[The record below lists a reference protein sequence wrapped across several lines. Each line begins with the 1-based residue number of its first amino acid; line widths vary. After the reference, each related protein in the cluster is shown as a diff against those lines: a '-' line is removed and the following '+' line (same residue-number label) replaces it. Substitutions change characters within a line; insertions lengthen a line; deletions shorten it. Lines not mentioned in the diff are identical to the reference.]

1 MDNYKNDGRR
11 IAELVTVIIFS
22 LDEIFMII
30 RTVIYEWGYLSSLI
44 LLASLLG
51 IVGVYL
57 FKYRTLHHRAVIYSS
72 IMSMSMFVHVIQM
85 DSFMPIIIPTAT
97 FIIVL
102 AVLGEI
108 LALLPALFGFMLTIF
123 YHGIVVSTF
132 GIHQISDLYTY
143 IVPIGNILFCFYLA
157 YIWIKY
163 RNQNEENI
171 KNVISRYQKAER
183 TKDDFLANISHE
195 IRTPIN
201 TIAGMSEILANEDLR
216 DDVRE
221 KVQDLQGASRN
232 LVTLVSDM
240 LDFAEIQS
248 GKLELSESSYSLTS
262 TINDIVNIINNQKK
276 NKDIEFILDINTDIP
291 ALLVGDE
298 QKLKRA
304 MLNILSNAVK
314 FTEVGCVV
322 LEISCRRES
331 YGINLC
337 ITVRDTGIGIDSSQL
352 HNVFNSFSMV
362 DTKRN
367 RQEGGVGL
375 GLAIAQAIIE
385 KMGGFISVRSRK
397 GEGSEF
403 QIIVPQKVEQYE
415 PMIVL
420 ENPLRFNVLVYI
432 DMNQFFIP
440 AVKSEYGNNIRN
452 ITENLGIV
460 VHVCRNL
467 NELKRRIERNYITHI
482 FITLYEYTMDESY
495 FNGLA
500 KQTGVVIILEE
511 TEAYRIHSDD
521 IIRLYKPFYAL
532 PVSIILKGGKRYNN
546 LNREDMNRN
555 MFIAPDAKILI
566 VDDNAINLRV
576 ESCLMKN
583 YRFTIDTAL
592 SGMEALE
599 KLESKDYDMVF
610 MDHMMP
616 EMDGVDTLHR
626 IRDKAGIY
634 YANIPV
640 IALTANAV
648 AGAKEMLIA
657 EGFQD
662 FLSKPVE
669 IASMHR
675 ILDKY
680 LPDAKKIYDFEDDA
694 TDVQSG
700 EAVHNDH
707 EHEIVY
713 EQPQNPQASVNE
725 PGAETAQ
732 EDTAADINEKQGT
745 LYCGSLEDFEDILK
759 IHYEDYEEN
768 SQKIQA
774 FYDSKDWKNY
784 VILVHGL
791 KSSMKSVG
799 IMKLSDMC
807 LELELAGKEN
817 RIDYILKNHNVM
829 MAEYAR
835 IHDVIGNRLGIGQK
849 VNVDLTN
856 IKNLDEDSVAGLLNQ
871 FENAVY
877 SFDEEQMLSILNEL
891 MDYKY
896 HETVLAQKLSP
907 LVKKVNNCD
916 YMSAYDNLIK
926 IFDKT
931 QKKGV

>member
-22 LDEIFMII
+22 LDEIFMIM

-97 FIIVL
+97 FIIIL

-132 GIHQISDLYTY
+132 GIHQIRDLYTY
-143 IVPIGNILFCFYLA
+143 MVPIGNILFCFYLA

-201 TIAGMSEILANEDLR
+201 TIAGMSEILANEDLK

-248 GKLELSESSYSLTS
+248 GKLELTESSYNLTS

-276 NKDIEFILDINTDIP
+276 NKEIEFILDIDTDIP

-331 YGINLC
+331 YGVNLC

-385 KMGGFISVRSRK
+385 KMGGFISVRSKK

-432 DMNQFFIP
+432 DMNQFFISS
-440 AVKSEYGNNIRN
+440 VKSEYGNNIRN

-511 TEAYRIHSDD
+511 TEDYRVHSDD

-546 LNREDMNRN
+546 LSRENMNRN

-566 VDDNAINLRV
+566 VDDNTINLRV
-576 ESCLMKN
+576 ESSLMKN

-675 ILDKY
+675 ILEKY

-700 EAVHNDH
+700 ETVYNNH
-707 EHEIVY
+707 ERDTIY
-713 EQPQNPQASVNE
+713 EQLHNPQASVKE
-725 PGAETAQ
+725 PGAETAR
-732 EDTAADINEKQGT
+732 EDTAADIDEKQGA

-768 SQKIQA
+768 SRKIQA

-807 LELELAGKEN
+807 LGLELAGKEN
-817 RIDYILKNHNVM
+817 RIDYILKNHDAM
-829 MAEYAR
+829 MAEYGR
-835 IHDVIGNRLGIGQK
+835 IHDVIGNRLGITQK
-849 VNVDLTN
+849 INADLTN
-856 IKNLDEDSVAGLLNQ
+856 IKNLDDDSMAGLLNR

-896 HETVLAQKLSP
+896 HETVLAPKLSP

-931 QKKGV
+931 QKEGV

>member
-22 LDEIFMII
+22 LDEIFMIM

-97 FIIVL
+97 FIIIL

-143 IVPIGNILFCFYLA
+143 MVPIGNILFCFYLA

-201 TIAGMSEILANEDLR
+201 TIAGMSEILANEDLK

-248 GKLELSESSYSLTS
+248 GKLELTESSYNLTS

-276 NKDIEFILDINTDIP
+276 SKEIEFILDIDTDIP

-322 LEISCRRES
+322 LEISCRRER
-331 YGINLC
+331 YGVNLC

-385 KMGGFISVRSRK
+385 KMGGFISVRSKK

-432 DMNQFFIP
+432 DMNQFFIS

-511 TEAYRIHSDD
+511 TEDYRVHSDD

-546 LNREDMNRN
+546 LSRENMNRN

-566 VDDNAINLRV
+566 VDDNTINLRV
-576 ESCLMKN
+576 ESSLMKN

-675 ILDKY
+675 ILEKY

-700 EAVHNDH
+700 ETVYNDH
-707 EHEIVY
+707 ETIY
-713 EQPQNPQASVNE
+713 EQLHNPQASVKE
-725 PGAETAQ
+725 PGAETAR
-732 EDTAADINEKQGT
+732 EDTAADIDEKQGA

-807 LELELAGKEN
+807 LGLELAGKEN
-817 RIDYILKNHNVM
+817 RIDYILKNHDAM
-829 MAEYAR
+829 MAEYGR
-835 IHDVIGNRLGIGQK
+835 IHDVIGNRLGIRQK
-849 VNVDLTN
+849 INADLTN
-856 IKNLDEDSVAGLLNQ
+856 IKNLDDDSMACLLNR

-896 HETVLAQKLSP
+896 HETVLAPKLSP

-931 QKKGV
+931 QKEGV

>member
-22 LDEIFMII
+22 LDEIFMMM

-57 FKYRTLHHRAVIYSS
+57 SKYRTLHHRAVIYSS

-97 FIIVL
+97 FIVVL

-248 GKLELSESSYSLTS
+248 GKLELSESSYNLTS

-420 ENPLRFNVLVYI
+420 ENPQRFNVLVYI
-432 DMNQFFIP
+432 DMNQFSIA
-440 AVKSEYGNNIRN
+440 AVKNEYGNNIRN
-452 ITENLGIV
+452 ITENLDIV

-495 FNGLA
+495 FNELA
-500 KQTGVVIILEE
+500 KHTGVVIILEE
-511 TEAYRIHSDD
+511 TEEYRVHSDD

-546 LNREDMNRN
+546 LNREAMNKN

-566 VDDNAINLRV
+566 VDDNVINLRV

-583 YRFTIDTAL
+583 YKFTIDTAL

-675 ILDKY
+675 ILEKY

-694 TDVQSG
+694 IDVQSG

-807 LELELAGKEN
+807 LELEIAGKEN
-817 RIDYILKNHNVM
+817 RIDYILKNHDIM

-835 IHDVIGNRLGIGQK
+835 IHDVIGNRLGIRQK
-849 VNVDLTN
+849 VNVDLIN
-856 IKNLDEDSVAGLLNQ
+856 IKNLDEDSIAGLLNQ

-896 HETVLAQKLSP
+896 QETVLAQKLYP

-926 IFDKT
+926 IFDKA

>member
-57 FKYRTLHHRAVIYSS
+57 SKYRTLHHRAVIYSS

-240 LDFAEIQS
+240 LDFAEIQF

-432 DMNQFFIP
+432 DMNQFSIA
-440 AVKSEYGNNIRN
+440 AVKNEYGNNISN

-511 TEAYRIHSDD
+511 TEAYRVHSDD

-546 LNREDMNRN
+546 LNREAMNKN

-583 YRFTIDTAL
+583 YKFTIDTAL

-675 ILDKY
+675 ILEKY

-732 EDTAADINEKQGT
+732 EDTTADINEKQGT

-799 IMKLSDMC
+799 IIKLSDMC
-807 LELELAGKEN
+807 LELEIAGKEN
-817 RIDYILKNHNVM
+817 RIDYILKNHDVM

-835 IHDVIGNRLGIGQK
+835 IHDVIGNRLGIRQK

-856 IKNLDEDSVAGLLNQ
+856 VKNLDEDSIAGLLNQ

-891 MDYKY
+891 MDCKY
-896 HETVLAQKLSP
+896 HETVLAPKLYP

>member
-22 LDEIFMII
+22 LDEIFMIM

-97 FIIVL
+97 FIIIL

-143 IVPIGNILFCFYLA
+143 MVPIGNILFCFYLA

-201 TIAGMSEILANEDLR
+201 TIAGMSEILANEDLK

-248 GKLELSESSYSLTS
+248 GKLELTESSYNLTS

-276 NKDIEFILDINTDIP
+276 SKEIEFILDIDTDIP

-322 LEISCRRES
+322 LEISCRRER
-331 YGINLC
+331 YGVNLC

-385 KMGGFISVRSRK
+385 KMGGFISVRSKK

-432 DMNQFFIP
+432 DMNQFFIS

-511 TEAYRIHSDD
+511 TEDYRVHSDD

-546 LNREDMNRN
+546 LSRENMNRN

-566 VDDNAINLRV
+566 VDDNTINLRV
-576 ESCLMKN
+576 ESSLMKN

-675 ILDKY
+675 ILEKY

-700 EAVHNDH
+700 ETVYNNH
-707 EHEIVY
+707 ERDTIY
-713 EQPQNPQASVNE
+713 EQLHNPQAYVKE
-725 PGAETAQ
+725 PGAETAR
-732 EDTAADINEKQGT
+732 EDTAADIDEKQGA

-768 SQKIQA
+768 SRKIQA

-807 LELELAGKEN
+807 LGLELAGKEN
-817 RIDYILKNHNVM
+817 RIDYILKNHDAM
-829 MAEYAR
+829 MAEYGR
-835 IHDVIGNRLGIGQK
+835 IHDVIGNRLGITQK
-849 VNVDLTN
+849 INADLTN
-856 IKNLDEDSVAGLLNQ
+856 IKNLDEDSLAGLLNR

-896 HETVLAQKLSP
+896 HETVLAPKLSP

-931 QKKGV
+931 QKEGV

>member
-11 IAELVTVIIFS
+11 IAELVTVTIFS
-22 LDEIFMII
+22 LDEIFMIM
-30 RTVIYEWGYLSSLI
+30 RTVIYEWGYLSSLV

-97 FIIVL
+97 FIIIL

-132 GIHQISDLYTY
+132 GIYQISDLYTY
-143 IVPIGNILFCFYLA
+143 MVPIGNILFCFYLA

-201 TIAGMSEILANEDLR
+201 TIAGMSEILANEDLK

-248 GKLELSESSYSLTS
+248 GKLELTESSYNLTS

-276 NKDIEFILDINTDIP
+276 NKEIEFILDIDTDIP
-291 ALLVGDE
+291 ALLIGDE

-322 LEISCRRES
+322 LEISCRRER
-331 YGINLC
+331 YGVNLC

-385 KMGGFISVRSRK
+385 KMGGFISVRSKK

-432 DMNQFFIP
+432 DMNQFFISS
-440 AVKSEYGNNIRN
+440 VKSEYGNNIRN
-452 ITENLGIV
+452 ITENLGII

-511 TEAYRIHSDD
+511 TEDYRVHSDD

-546 LNREDMNRN
+546 LSRENMNRN

-566 VDDNAINLRV
+566 VDDNTINLRV
-576 ESCLMKN
+576 ESSLMKN

-675 ILDKY
+675 ILEKY

-700 EAVHNDH
+700 ETVYNDH
-707 EHEIVY
+707 ETIY
-713 EQPQNPQASVNE
+713 EQLHNPQASVKE
-725 PGAETAQ
+725 PGAETAR
-732 EDTAADINEKQGT
+732 EDTAADIDEKQGA

-768 SQKIQA
+768 SRKIQA

-807 LELELAGKEN
+807 LGLELAGKEN
-817 RIDYILKNHNVM
+817 RIDYILKNHDAM
-829 MAEYAR
+829 MAEYGR
-835 IHDVIGNRLGIGQK
+835 IHDVIGNRLGIRQK
-849 VNVDLTN
+849 INADLTN
-856 IKNLDEDSVAGLLNQ
+856 IKNLDDDSMAGLLNR

-896 HETVLAQKLSP
+896 HETVLAPKLSP

-931 QKKGV
+931 QKEGV

>member
-1 MDNYKNDGRR
+1 MDNYQNNGRKR
-11 IAELVTVIIFS
+11 AELAAVIIFA
-22 LDEIFMII
+22 LDEIFMIM
-30 RTVIYEWGYLSSLI
+30 RTVVYEWGYLSSLI
-44 LLASLLG
+44 LLASLIG
-51 IVGVYL
+51 IVGVYV
-57 FKYRTLHHRAVIYSS
+57 FKYRTLRHRAVIYSS
-72 IMSMSMFVHVIQM
+72 IMSLSMFVHVIQM
-85 DSFMPIIIPTAT
+85 DSFLPIIIPTAT
-97 FIIVL
+97 FIIIL
-102 AVLGEI
+102 AVLGEL
-108 LALLPALFGFMLTIF
+108 LALLPALLGFVLTVF
-123 YHGIVVSTF
+123 YHSIVASSF
-132 GIHQISDLYTY
+132 RINSIGDLYTY

-163 RNQNEENI
+163 RNQDEENV
-171 KNVISRYQKAER
+171 KNVIGQFQKAER

-201 TIAGMSEILANEDLR
+201 TISGMSEILANEDLK

-221 KVQDLQGASRN
+221 KVHDLQGASRN

-240 LDFAEIQS
+240 LDFSEIQS
-248 GKLELSESSYSLTS
+248 GKLELTETSYNLTS

-276 NKDIEFILDINTDIP
+276 NKNIEFILDIDTDIP
-291 ALLVGDE
+291 FLLIGDE

-314 FTEVGCVV
+314 FTEEGCVI
-322 LEISCRRES
+322 LEIKCRRES

-367 RQEGGVGL
+367 RQESGVGL

-385 KMGGFISVRSRK
+385 KMGGFITVRSKK

-403 QIIVPQKVEQYE
+403 QIIVPQGVEQNE
-415 PMIVL
+415 PMIAL
-420 ENPLRFNVLVYI
+420 ESPLRFNVLVYI
-432 DMNQFFIP
+432 DLNQFQIP
-440 AVKSEYGNNIRN
+440 AVRSEYGNNIKN
-452 ITENLGIV
+452 ITDNLGIV

-482 FITLYEYTMDESY
+482 FITLHEYSMDESY
-495 FNGLA
+495 FNALA
-500 KQTGVVIILEE
+500 KRTGVVIILEE
-511 TEAYRIHSDD
+511 TEEYRVHSDN

-532 PVSIILKGGKRYNN
+532 PVSIILKGEKKYNN

-555 MFIAPDAKILI
+555 MFIAPDVKILI
-566 VDDNAINLRV
+566 VDDNIINLKV
-576 ESCLMKN
+576 ESGLMKN
-583 YRFTIDTAL
+583 YRFKIDTAL
-592 SGMEALE
+592 SGKEALE

-648 AGAKEMLIA
+648 AGAREMLLS

-662 FLSKPVE
+662 FLAKPVE
-669 IASMHR
+669 LASMHR
-675 ILDKY
+675 ILEKY
-680 LPDAKKIYDFEDDA
+680 LPDAKKIYDFEDDESHVQA
-694 TDVQSG
+694 DVTGQKTVREG
-700 EAVHNDH
+700 K
-707 EHEIVY
+707 
-713 EQPQNPQASVNE
+713 
-725 PGAETAQ
+725 
-732 EDTAADINEKQGT
+732 TAACDDIDEKQGIV
-745 LYCGSLEDFEDILK
+745 YCGSLEDFEDILK

-768 SQKIQA
+768 RDKIQQ
-774 FYDSKDWKNY
+774 FYDTRDWKNY

-807 LELELAGKEN
+807 LELELSGKEN
-817 RIDYILKNHNVM
+817 RIEYILTHHAEM

-835 IHDVIGNRLGIGQK
+835 IRDVIGKRIGIKQK
-849 VNVDLTN
+849 INVDLTN
-856 IKNLDEDSVAGLLNQ
+856 TKELDEDRQTELLNK
-871 FENAVY
+871 FESAVY

-891 MDYKY
+891 MEYSCNGIS
-896 HETVLAQKLSP
+896 LAQKLPP
-907 LVKKVNNCD
+907 LVKKVNNSD
-916 YMSAYDNLIK
+916 YMSAYDNLVK
-926 IFDKT
+926 ILDKLR
-931 QKKGV
+931 KEGV

>member
-1 MDNYKNDGRR
+1 MDNYQNDGRKK
-11 IAELVTVIIFS
+11 AELVAVIIFS
-22 LDEIFMII
+22 LDEIFMIM
-30 RTVIYEWGYLSSLI
+30 RTVVYEWGYLSSLI
-44 LLASLLG
+44 LLASLIG

-57 FKYRTLHHRAVIYSS
+57 FKYRTLRHRAVIYSS
-72 IMSMSMFVHVIQM
+72 IMSLSMFVHVIQM
-85 DSFMPIIIPTAT
+85 DSFLPIIIPTAT
-97 FIIVL
+97 FIIIL
-102 AVLGEI
+102 AMLGEI
-108 LALLPALFGFMLTIF
+108 LALLPALLGFVLTIF

-132 GIHQISDLYTY
+132 GIHQVGDLYTY

-163 RNQNEENI
+163 RNKNEENI
-171 KNVISRYQKAER
+171 KNVISRFQKAER

-201 TIAGMSEILANEDLR
+201 TISGMSEILANEDLK

-240 LDFAEIQS
+240 LDFSEIQS
-248 GKLELSESSYSLTS
+248 GKLELSENSYNLTS

-276 NKDIEFILDINTDIP
+276 NKNIEFILDIDTDIP
-291 ALLVGDE
+291 FLLVGDE

-314 FTEVGCVV
+314 FTEEGCII

-352 HNVFNSFSMV
+352 QNVFNSFSMV

-367 RQEGGVGL
+367 RQESGVGL

-432 DMNQFFIP
+432 DMNQFPIA
-440 AVKSEYGNNIRN
+440 AVKSEYGNNIKN
-452 ITENLGIV
+452 ITENLGII

-482 FITLYEYTMDESY
+482 FITLHEYTMDESY

-500 KQTGVVIILEE
+500 KRTGVVIILEE
-511 TEAYRIHSDD
+511 AEEHRVHSDD

-532 PVSIILKGGKRYNN
+532 PVSIILKGGKRHNN

-576 ESCLMKN
+576 ERGLMKN
-583 YRFTIDTAL
+583 YRFKIDTAL
-592 SGMEALE
+592 SGKEALE
-599 KLESKDYDMVF
+599 KLESKDYDLVF

-662 FLSKPVE
+662 FLAKPVE

-675 ILDKY
+675 ILEKY
-680 LPDAKKIYDFEDDA
+680 LPDGKKIYDFEDE

-700 EAVHNDH
+700 EAGQDVSLH
-707 EHEIVY
+707 ETVY
-713 EQPQNPQASVNE
+713 EQEENTQASVNK
-725 PGAETAQ
+725 PVAEAAQ
-732 EDTAADINEKQGT
+732 EDTSADIDEKQGA

-768 SQKIQA
+768 SQKIQE

-807 LELELAGKEN
+807 LKLELAGKEN
-817 RIDYILKNHNVM
+817 HIDYILENHDAM

-835 IHDVIGNRLGIGQK
+835 IHGVIGNRLGIKQK
-849 VNVDLTN
+849 VNADLTN
-856 IKNLDEDSVAGLLNQ
+856 VKDLDEDTRTGLLNQ

-877 SFDEEQMLSILNEL
+877 SFDEDQMLSILNEF

-896 HETVLAQKLSP
+896 HATALAEKLSP
-907 LVKKVNNCD
+907 LVKKVNNSD
-916 YMSAYDNLIK
+916 YMSAYENLIK
-926 IFDKT
+926 IFDKI
-931 QKKGV
+931 QKEGV

>member
-1 MDNYKNDGRR
+1 MDNYQNNGRKR
-11 IAELVTVIIFS
+11 AELAAVIIFA
-22 LDEIFMII
+22 LDEIFMIM
-30 RTVIYEWGYLSSLI
+30 RTVVYEWGYLSSLI
-44 LLASLLG
+44 LLASLIG
-51 IVGVYL
+51 IVGVYV
-57 FKYRTLHHRAVIYSS
+57 FKYRTLRHRAVIYSS
-72 IMSMSMFVHVIQM
+72 IMSLSMFVHVIQM
-85 DSFMPIIIPTAT
+85 DSFLPIIIPTAT
-97 FIIVL
+97 FIIIL
-102 AVLGEI
+102 AVLGEL
-108 LALLPALFGFMLTIF
+108 LALLPALLGFVLTVF
-123 YHGIVVSTF
+123 YHSIVASSF
-132 GIHQISDLYTY
+132 RISSIGDLYTY

-163 RNQNEENI
+163 RNQDEENV
-171 KNVISRYQKAER
+171 KNVIGQFQKAER

-201 TIAGMSEILANEDLR
+201 TISGMSEILANEDLK

-221 KVQDLQGASRN
+221 KVHDLQGASRN

-240 LDFAEIQS
+240 LDFSEIQS
-248 GKLELSESSYSLTS
+248 GKLELTETSYNLTS

-276 NKDIEFILDINTDIP
+276 NKNIEFILDIDTDIP
-291 ALLVGDE
+291 FLLIGDE

-314 FTEVGCVV
+314 FTEEGCVI
-322 LEISCRRES
+322 LEIKCRRES

-367 RQEGGVGL
+367 RQESGVGL

-385 KMGGFISVRSRK
+385 KMGGFITVRSKK

-403 QIIVPQKVEQYE
+403 QIIVPQGVEQNE
-415 PMIVL
+415 PMIAL
-420 ENPLRFNVLVYI
+420 ESPLRFNVLVYI
-432 DMNQFFIP
+432 DLNQFQIP
-440 AVKSEYGNNIRN
+440 AVRSEYGNNIKN
-452 ITENLGIV
+452 ITDNLGIV

-482 FITLYEYTMDESY
+482 FITLHEYSMDESY
-495 FNGLA
+495 FNALA
-500 KQTGVVIILEE
+500 KRTGVVIILEE
-511 TEAYRIHSDD
+511 TEEYRVHSDD

-532 PVSIILKGGKRYNN
+532 PVSIILKGEKKYNN

-555 MFIAPDAKILI
+555 MFIAPDVKILI
-566 VDDNAINLRV
+566 VDDNIINLKV
-576 ESCLMKN
+576 ESGLMKN
-583 YRFTIDTAL
+583 YRFKIDTAL
-592 SGMEALE
+592 SGKEALE

-634 YANIPV
+634 YANIPI

-648 AGAKEMLIA
+648 AGAREMLLA

-662 FLSKPVE
+662 FLAKPVDL
-669 IASMHR
+669 ASMHR
-675 ILDKY
+675 ILEKY
-680 LPDAKKIYDFEDDA
+680 LPDAKKIYDFEDDESH
-694 TDVQSG
+694 VQAVYG
-700 EAVHNDH
+700 HEANK
-707 EHEIVY
+707 
-713 EQPQNPQASVNE
+713 
-725 PGAETAQ
+725 
-732 EDTAADINEKQGT
+732 AAACDDIDEKQGIV
-745 LYCGSLEDFEDILK
+745 YCGSLEDFEDILK

-768 SQKIQA
+768 RDKIQQ
-774 FYDSKDWKNY
+774 FYDTRDWKNY

-807 LELELAGKEN
+807 LELELSGKEN
-817 RIDYILKNHNVM
+817 RIEYILTHHAEM

-835 IHDVIGNRLGIGQK
+835 MRDVIGKRIGIK
-849 VNVDLTN
+849 EKINVDLINAEELGEERQTEL
-856 IKNLDEDSVAGLLNQ
+856 LDK

-877 SFDEEQMLSILNEL
+877 SFDEEQMLSILNEF
-891 MDYKY
+891 MEYSCNGIP
-896 HETVLAQKLSP
+896 LAQKLPP
-907 LVKKVNNCD
+907 LVKKVNNSD
-916 YMSAYDNLIK
+916 YMSAYDNLVK
-926 IFDKT
+926 ILDKLR
-931 QKKGV
+931 KEGV

>member
-22 LDEIFMII
+22 LDEIFMIM

-97 FIIVL
+97 FIIIL

-132 GIHQISDLYTY
+132 GIHQIRDLYTY
-143 IVPIGNILFCFYLA
+143 MVPIGNILFCFYLA

-201 TIAGMSEILANEDLR
+201 TIAGMSEILANEDLK

-248 GKLELSESSYSLTS
+248 GKLELTESSYNLTS

-276 NKDIEFILDINTDIP
+276 SKEIEFILDIDTDIP

-331 YGINLC
+331 YGVNLC

-385 KMGGFISVRSRK
+385 KMGGFISVRSKK

-432 DMNQFFIP
+432 DMNQFFISS
-440 AVKSEYGNNIRN
+440 VKSEYGNNIRN
-452 ITENLGIV
+452 ITENLGII

-511 TEAYRIHSDD
+511 TDDYRVHSDD

-546 LNREDMNRN
+546 LSRENMNRN

-566 VDDNAINLRV
+566 VDDNTINLRV
-576 ESCLMKN
+576 ESSLMKN

-675 ILDKY
+675 ILEKY

-700 EAVHNDH
+700 ETVYNNH
-707 EHEIVY
+707 ERDTIY
-713 EQPQNPQASVNE
+713 EQLHNPQASVKE
-725 PGAETAQ
+725 PGAETAR
-732 EDTAADINEKQGT
+732 EDTAADIDEKQGA

-807 LELELAGKEN
+807 LGLELAGKEN
-817 RIDYILKNHNVM
+817 RIDYILKNHDAM
-829 MAEYAR
+829 MAEYGR
-835 IHDVIGNRLGIGQK
+835 IHDVIGNRLGIRQK
-849 VNVDLTN
+849 INADLTN
-856 IKNLDEDSVAGLLNQ
+856 IKNLDEDSMAGLLNR

-896 HETVLAQKLSP
+896 HETVLAPKLSP

-931 QKKGV
+931 QKEGV

>member
-1 MDNYKNDGRR
+1 MGNYKNDGRR

-22 LDEIFMII
+22 LDEIFMIM

-97 FIIVL
+97 FIIIL

-143 IVPIGNILFCFYLA
+143 MVPIGNILFCFYLA

-201 TIAGMSEILANEDLR
+201 TIAGMSEILANEDLK

-248 GKLELSESSYSLTS
+248 GKLELTESSYNLTS

-276 NKDIEFILDINTDIP
+276 SKEIEFILDIDTDIP

-331 YGINLC
+331 YGVNLC

-385 KMGGFISVRSRK
+385 KMGGFISVRSKK

-432 DMNQFFIP
+432 DMNQFFISS
-440 AVKSEYGNNIRN
+440 VKSEYGNNIRN

-511 TEAYRIHSDD
+511 TEDYRVHSDD

-546 LNREDMNRN
+546 LSRENMNRN

-566 VDDNAINLRV
+566 VDDNTINLRV
-576 ESCLMKN
+576 ESSLMKN

-675 ILDKY
+675 ILEKY

-700 EAVHNDH
+700 ETVYNDH
-707 EHEIVY
+707 ETIY
-713 EQPQNPQASVNE
+713 EQLHNPQASVKE
-725 PGAETAQ
+725 PGAETAR
-732 EDTAADINEKQGT
+732 EDTDADIDEKQGA

-768 SQKIQA
+768 SRKIQA

-807 LELELAGKEN
+807 LGLELAGKEN
-817 RIDYILKNHNVM
+817 RIDYILKNHDAM
-829 MAEYAR
+829 MAEYGR
-835 IHDVIGNRLGIGQK
+835 IHDVIGNRLGITQK
-849 VNVDLTN
+849 INADLTN
-856 IKNLDEDSVAGLLNQ
+856 IKNLDDDSMAGLLNR

-896 HETVLAQKLSP
+896 HETVLAPKLSP

-931 QKKGV
+931 QKEGV

>member
-22 LDEIFMII
+22 LDEIFMIM

-97 FIIVL
+97 FIIIL

-108 LALLPALFGFMLTIF
+108 LALLPALLGFMLTIF

-143 IVPIGNILFCFYLA
+143 MVPIGNILVCFYLA

-201 TIAGMSEILANEDLR
+201 TIAGMSEILANEDLK

-248 GKLELSESSYSLTS
+248 GKLELTESSYNLTS

-276 NKDIEFILDINTDIP
+276 SKEIEFILDIDTDIP

-331 YGINLC
+331 YGVNLC

-385 KMGGFISVRSRK
+385 KMGGFISVRSKK

-432 DMNQFFIP
+432 DMNQFFISS
-440 AVKSEYGNNIRN
+440 VKSEYGNNIRN

-467 NELKRRIERNYITHI
+467 NELKRRIERNYITNI

-511 TEAYRIHSDD
+511 TEDYRVHSDD

-546 LNREDMNRN
+546 LSREDMNRN

-576 ESCLMKN
+576 ESSLMKN

-675 ILDKY
+675 ILEKY
-680 LPDAKKIYDFEDDA
+680 LPDAKKIYDFEDDV

-700 EAVHNDH
+700 ETVYNNYERDT
-707 EHEIVY
+707 IY
-713 EQPQNPQASVNE
+713 EQLHNPQAFVK
-725 PGAETAQ
+725 
-732 EDTAADINEKQGT
+732 DTAADIDEKQGA

-768 SQKIQA
+768 SRKIQA
-774 FYDSKDWKNY
+774 FYDLKDWKNY

-807 LELELAGKEN
+807 LGLELAGKEN
-817 RIDYILKNHNVM
+817 RIDYILKNHDAM
-829 MAEYAR
+829 MAEYGR
-835 IHDVIGNRLGIGQK
+835 IHDVIGNRLGITQK
-849 VNVDLTN
+849 INADLTN
-856 IKNLDEDSVAGLLNQ
+856 IKNLDDDSMAGLLNR

-896 HETVLAQKLSP
+896 HETVLAPKLSP

-931 QKKGV
+931 QKEGV

>member
-22 LDEIFMII
+22 LDEIFMIM

-97 FIIVL
+97 FIIIL

-143 IVPIGNILFCFYLA
+143 MVPIGNILFCFYLA

-201 TIAGMSEILANEDLR
+201 TIAGMSEILANEDLK

-248 GKLELSESSYSLTS
+248 GKLELTESSYNLTS

-276 NKDIEFILDINTDIP
+276 NKEIEFILDIDTDIP

-331 YGINLC
+331 YGVNLC

-385 KMGGFISVRSRK
+385 KMGGFISVRSKK

-432 DMNQFFIP
+432 DMNQFFIS

-511 TEAYRIHSDD
+511 TEDYRVHSDD

-546 LNREDMNRN
+546 LSRENMNRN

-566 VDDNAINLRV
+566 VDDNTINLRV
-576 ESCLMKN
+576 ESSLMKN

-675 ILDKY
+675 ILEKY

-700 EAVHNDH
+700 ETVYNDH
-707 EHEIVY
+707 EHETVY
-713 EQPQNPQASVNE
+713 KQLHNPQAFVKE
-725 PGAETAQ
+725 PGAETAR
-732 EDTAADINEKQGT
+732 EDTAADIDEKQGT

-768 SQKIQA
+768 SRKIQA

-807 LELELAGKEN
+807 LGLELAGKEN
-817 RIDYILKNHNVM
+817 RIDYILKNHDAM
-829 MAEYAR
+829 MAEYGR
-835 IHDVIGNRLGIGQK
+835 IHDVIGNRLGITQK
-849 VNVDLTN
+849 INADLTN
-856 IKNLDEDSVAGLLNQ
+856 IKNLDDDSMAGLLNR

-896 HETVLAQKLSP
+896 HETVLAPKLSP

-931 QKKGV
+931 QKEGV

>member
-1 MDNYKNDGRR
+1 MDNYKNDSRR

-22 LDEIFMII
+22 LYEIFMII

-432 DMNQFFIP
+432 DMNQFSIA
-440 AVKSEYGNNIRN
+440 AVKNEYGNNIKN

-511 TEAYRIHSDD
+511 TEAYRVHSDD

-546 LNREDMNRN
+546 LNREDMNKN

-675 ILDKY
+675 ILEKY

-707 EHEIVY
+707 EHETVY

-745 LYCGSLEDFEDILK
+745 LYCGSLEDLEDILK

-807 LELELAGKEN
+807 LELEIAGKEN
-817 RIDYILKNHNVM
+817 RIDYILKNHDVM

-835 IHDVIGNRLGIGQK
+835 IHDVIGNRLGIRQK

-856 IKNLDEDSVAGLLNQ
+856 VKNLDEDSIAGLLNQ

-896 HETVLAQKLSP
+896 HETVLAQKLYP

>member
-1 MDNYKNDGRR
+1 MDNYKNDSRR

-352 HNVFNSFSMV
+352 HKVFNSFSMV

-452 ITENLGIV
+452 ISENLGIV

-511 TEAYRIHSDD
+511 TEAYRVHSDD

-583 YRFTIDTAL
+583 YKFTIDTAL

-675 ILDKY
+675 ILEKY
-680 LPDAKKIYDFEDDA
+680 LPDAKKIYDFEDDD

-700 EAVHNDH
+700 ETVHNEH

-713 EQPQNPQASVNE
+713 EQLQNPQPSVNE

-732 EDTAADINEKQGT
+732 RDTAADIDEKQGA

-759 IHYEDYEEN
+759 IHYEDYEES

-807 LELELAGKEN
+807 LELEIAGKEN
-817 RIDYILKNHNVM
+817 RIDYILKNHDVM

-835 IHDVIGNRLGIGQK
+835 IHDVIGNRLGIRQK
-849 VNVDLTN
+849 VNAELTN
-856 IKNLDEDSVAGLLNQ
+856 VKNLDEDSIAGLLNQ

-896 HETVLAQKLSP
+896 HETVLAQKLYP

-931 QKKGV
+931 QKEGV

>member
-22 LDEIFMII
+22 LDEIFMIM

-57 FKYRTLHHRAVIYSS
+57 SKYRTLHHRAVIYSS

-157 YIWIKY
+157 YIWIKC

-248 GKLELSESSYSLTS
+248 GKLELSESSYNLTS

-314 FTEVGCVV
+314 FTEVGCVI

-420 ENPLRFNVLVYI
+420 ENPQRFNVLVYI
-432 DMNQFFIP
+432 DMNQFSIA
-440 AVKSEYGNNIRN
+440 AVKNEYGNNIRN
-452 ITENLGIV
+452 ITENLNIV

-495 FNGLA
+495 FNELA
-500 KQTGVVIILEE
+500 KHTGVVIILEE
-511 TEAYRIHSDD
+511 TEAYRVHSDD

-546 LNREDMNRN
+546 LNREAMNKN

-566 VDDNAINLRV
+566 VDDNVINLRV

-583 YRFTIDTAL
+583 YKFTIDTAL

-675 ILDKY
+675 ILEKY

-713 EQPQNPQASVNE
+713 EQLQNPQASVNE

-732 EDTAADINEKQGT
+732 EDTTADINEKQGT

-807 LELELAGKEN
+807 LELEIAGKEN
-817 RIDYILKNHNVM
+817 RIDYILKNHDTM

-835 IHDVIGNRLGIGQK
+835 IHDVIGNRLGIRQK

-856 IKNLDEDSVAGLLNQ
+856 VKNLDEDSLAGLLNQ

-896 HETVLAQKLSP
+896 HETVLAPKLYP
-907 LVKKVNNCD
+907 LVKKVSNCD

>member
-22 LDEIFMII
+22 LDEIFMIM

-97 FIIVL
+97 FIIIL

-143 IVPIGNILFCFYLA
+143 MVPIGNILFCFYLA

-201 TIAGMSEILANEDLR
+201 TIAGMSEILANEDLK

-248 GKLELSESSYSLTS
+248 GKLELSESSYNLTS

-276 NKDIEFILDINTDIP
+276 SKEIEFILDIDTDIP

-331 YGINLC
+331 YGVNLC

-385 KMGGFISVRSRK
+385 KMGGFISVRSKK

-432 DMNQFFIP
+432 DMNQFFISS
-440 AVKSEYGNNIRN
+440 VKSEYGNNISN
-452 ITENLGIV
+452 ITENLGII

-500 KQTGVVIILEE
+500 KHTGVVIILEE
-511 TEAYRIHSDD
+511 TEDYRVHSDD

-546 LNREDMNRN
+546 LSRENMNRN

-566 VDDNAINLRV
+566 VDDNTINLRV
-576 ESCLMKN
+576 ESSLMKN

-675 ILDKY
+675 ILEKY

-700 EAVHNDH
+700 ETVYNNH
-707 EHEIVY
+707 ERDTIY
-713 EQPQNPQASVNE
+713 EQLHNPPASVKE
-725 PGAETAQ
+725 PGAETAR
-732 EDTAADINEKQGT
+732 EDTAADIDEKQGA

-807 LELELAGKEN
+807 LGLELAGKEN
-817 RIDYILKNHNVM
+817 RIDYILKNHDAM
-829 MAEYAR
+829 MAEYGR
-835 IHDVIGNRLGIGQK
+835 IHDVIGNRLGITQK
-849 VNVDLTN
+849 INADLTN
-856 IKNLDEDSVAGLLNQ
+856 IKNLDEDSMAGMLNR

-896 HETVLAQKLSP
+896 HETVLAPKLSP

-931 QKKGV
+931 QKEGV

>member
-22 LDEIFMII
+22 LDEIFMIM

-97 FIIVL
+97 FIIIL

-143 IVPIGNILFCFYLA
+143 MVPIGNILFCFYLA

-201 TIAGMSEILANEDLR
+201 TIAGMSEILANEDLK

-248 GKLELSESSYSLTS
+248 GKLELTESSYNLTS

-276 NKDIEFILDINTDIP
+276 SKEIEFILDIDTDIP

-331 YGINLC
+331 YGVNLC

-385 KMGGFISVRSRK
+385 KMGGFISVRSKK

-432 DMNQFFIP
+432 DMNQFFISS
-440 AVKSEYGNNIRN
+440 VKSEYGNNIRN

-467 NELKRRIERNYITHI
+467 NELKRRIERNYITNI

-511 TEAYRIHSDD
+511 TEDYRVHSDD

-546 LNREDMNRN
+546 LSREDMNRN

-576 ESCLMKN
+576 ESSLMKN

-675 ILDKY
+675 ILEKY

-700 EAVHNDH
+700 ETVYNNH
-707 EHEIVY
+707 ERDTIY
-713 EQPQNPQASVNE
+713 EQLHNPQASVKE
-725 PGAETAQ
+725 PGAETAR
-732 EDTAADINEKQGT
+732 EDTAADIDEKQGA

-774 FYDSKDWKNY
+774 FYDLKDWKNY

-807 LELELAGKEN
+807 LGLELAGKEN
-817 RIDYILKNHNVM
+817 RIDYILKNHDAM
-829 MAEYAR
+829 MAEYGR
-835 IHDVIGNRLGIGQK
+835 IHDVIGNRLGITQK
-849 VNVDLTN
+849 INADLTN
-856 IKNLDEDSVAGLLNQ
+856 IKNLDDDSMAGLLNR

-896 HETVLAQKLSP
+896 HETVLAPKLSP

-931 QKKGV
+931 QKEGV

>member
-22 LDEIFMII
+22 LDEIFMIM

-97 FIIVL
+97 FIIIL

-132 GIHQISDLYTY
+132 GIHQIRDLYTY
-143 IVPIGNILFCFYLA
+143 MVPIGNILFCFYLA

-201 TIAGMSEILANEDLR
+201 TIAGMSEILANEDLK

-248 GKLELSESSYSLTS
+248 GKLELSESSYNLTS

-276 NKDIEFILDINTDIP
+276 NKEIEFILDIDTDIP

-331 YGINLC
+331 YGVNLC

-385 KMGGFISVRSRK
+385 KMGGFISVRSKK

-432 DMNQFFIP
+432 DMNQFSISS
-440 AVKSEYGNNIRN
+440 VKSEYGNNIRN
-452 ITENLGIV
+452 ITENLGII

-511 TEAYRIHSDD
+511 TEDYRVHSDD

-546 LNREDMNRN
+546 LSRENMNRN

-583 YRFTIDTAL
+583 YKFTIDTAL

-675 ILDKY
+675 ILEKY

-700 EAVHNDH
+700 EAAHNDH

-732 EDTAADINEKQGT
+732 EDTDADINEKQGT

-807 LELELAGKEN
+807 LELEIAGKEN
-817 RIDYILKNHNVM
+817 RIDYILKNHDVM

-835 IHDVIGNRLGIGQK
+835 IHDVIGNRLGIRQK

-856 IKNLDEDSVAGLLNQ
+856 VKNLDEDSLAGLLNQ

-896 HETVLAQKLSP
+896 HETVLAQKLYP

>member
-22 LDEIFMII
+22 LDEIFMIM

-97 FIIVL
+97 FIIIL

-143 IVPIGNILFCFYLA
+143 MVPIGNILFCFYLA

-201 TIAGMSEILANEDLR
+201 TIAGMSEILANEDLK

-248 GKLELSESSYSLTS
+248 GKLELTESSYNLTS

-276 NKDIEFILDINTDIP
+276 NKEIEFILDIDTDIP

-322 LEISCRRES
+322 LEISCRRER
-331 YGINLC
+331 YGVNLC

-385 KMGGFISVRSRK
+385 KMGGFISVRSKK

-432 DMNQFFIP
+432 DMNQFFIS

-511 TEAYRIHSDD
+511 TEDYRVHSDD

-546 LNREDMNRN
+546 LSRENMNRN

-566 VDDNAINLRV
+566 VDDNTINLRV
-576 ESCLMKN
+576 ESSLMKN

-675 ILDKY
+675 ILEKY

-700 EAVHNDH
+700 ETVYNDH
-707 EHEIVY
+707 ETIY
-713 EQPQNPQASVNE
+713 EQLHNPQASVKE
-725 PGAETAQ
+725 PGAETAR
-732 EDTAADINEKQGT
+732 EDTAADIDEKQGT

-768 SQKIQA
+768 SRKIQA

-807 LELELAGKEN
+807 LGLELAGKEN
-817 RIDYILKNHNVM
+817 RIDYILKNHDAM
-829 MAEYAR
+829 MAEYGR
-835 IHDVIGNRLGIGQK
+835 IHDVIGNRLGITQK
-849 VNVDLTN
+849 INADLTN
-856 IKNLDEDSVAGLLNQ
+856 IKNLDDDSMAGLLNR

-896 HETVLAQKLSP
+896 HETVLAPKLSP

-931 QKKGV
+931 QKEGV

>member
-22 LDEIFMII
+22 LDEIFMIM

-57 FKYRTLHHRAVIYSS
+57 FKYRTLRHRAVIYSS

-97 FIIVL
+97 FIIIL

-143 IVPIGNILFCFYLA
+143 MVPIGNILFCFYLA

-201 TIAGMSEILANEDLR
+201 TIAGMSEILANEDLK

-248 GKLELSESSYSLTS
+248 GKLELSESSYNLTS

-276 NKDIEFILDINTDIP
+276 NKEIEFILDIDTDIP

-331 YGINLC
+331 YGVNLC

-385 KMGGFISVRSRK
+385 KMGGFISVRSKK

-432 DMNQFFIP
+432 DMNQFFISS
-440 AVKSEYGNNIRN
+440 VKSEYGNNIRN
-452 ITENLGIV
+452 ITENLGII

-511 TEAYRIHSDD
+511 TDDYRVHSDD

-546 LNREDMNRN
+546 LSRENMNRN

-566 VDDNAINLRV
+566 VDDNTINLRV
-576 ESCLMKN
+576 ESSLMKN

-675 ILDKY
+675 ILEKY

-700 EAVHNDH
+700 ETVYNDH
-707 EHEIVY
+707 ETIY
-713 EQPQNPQASVNE
+713 EQLHNPQASVKE
-725 PGAETAQ
+725 PGAETAR
-732 EDTAADINEKQGT
+732 EDTAADIDEKQGA

-768 SQKIQA
+768 SRKIQA
-774 FYDSKDWKNY
+774 FYDSEDWKNY

-807 LELELAGKEN
+807 LGLELAGKEN
-817 RIDYILKNHNVM
+817 RIDYILKNHDAM
-829 MAEYAR
+829 MAEYGR
-835 IHDVIGNRLGIGQK
+835 IHDVIGNRLGITQK
-849 VNVDLTN
+849 INADLTN
-856 IKNLDEDSVAGLLNQ
+856 IKNLDDDSMAGLLNR

-896 HETVLAQKLSP
+896 HETVLAPKLSP

-931 QKKGV
+931 QKGECSL

>member
-314 FTEVGCVV
+314 FTEVGCVI

-432 DMNQFFIP
+432 DMNQFSIA
-440 AVKSEYGNNIRN
+440 AVKNEYGNNISN

-511 TEAYRIHSDD
+511 TEAYRVHSDD

-546 LNREDMNRN
+546 LNREAMNRN

-583 YRFTIDTAL
+583 YKFTIDTAL

-707 EHEIVY
+707 EHETVY

-732 EDTAADINEKQGT
+732 KDTAADINEKQGT

-799 IMKLSDMC
+799 IIKLSDMC

-817 RIDYILKNHNVM
+817 RIDYILKNHDVM

-835 IHDVIGNRLGIGQK
+835 IHDVIGNRLGIRQK

-856 IKNLDEDSVAGLLNQ
+856 VKNLDEDSIAGLLNQ

-896 HETVLAQKLSP
+896 HEIVLAQKLYP

>member
-22 LDEIFMII
+22 LDEIFMIM

-97 FIIVL
+97 FIIIL

-143 IVPIGNILFCFYLA
+143 MVPIGNILFCFYLA

-201 TIAGMSEILANEDLR
+201 TIAGMSEILANEDLK

-248 GKLELSESSYSLTS
+248 GKLELTESSYNLTS

-276 NKDIEFILDINTDIP
+276 SKEIEFILDIDTDIP

-322 LEISCRRES
+322 LEISCRRER
-331 YGINLC
+331 YGVNLC

-385 KMGGFISVRSRK
+385 KMGGFISVRSKK

-432 DMNQFFIP
+432 DMNQFFIS

-511 TEAYRIHSDD
+511 TEDYRVHSDD

-546 LNREDMNRN
+546 LSRENMNRN

-566 VDDNAINLRV
+566 VDDNTINLRV
-576 ESCLMKN
+576 ESSLMKN

-675 ILDKY
+675 ILEKY

-700 EAVHNDH
+700 ETVYNNH
-707 EHEIVY
+707 ERDTIY
-713 EQPQNPQASVNE
+713 EQLHNPQASVKE
-725 PGAETAQ
+725 PGAETAR
-732 EDTAADINEKQGT
+732 EDTAADIDEKQGA

-768 SQKIQA
+768 SRKIQA

-807 LELELAGKEN
+807 LGLELAGKEN
-817 RIDYILKNHNVM
+817 RIDYILKNHDAM
-829 MAEYAR
+829 MAEYGR
-835 IHDVIGNRLGIGQK
+835 IHDVIGNRLGITQK
-849 VNVDLTN
+849 INADLTN
-856 IKNLDEDSVAGLLNQ
+856 IKNLDEDSLAGLLNR

-896 HETVLAQKLSP
+896 HETVLAPKLSP

-931 QKKGV
+931 QKEGV

>member
-22 LDEIFMII
+22 LDEIFMIM

-85 DSFMPIIIPTAT
+85 ESFMPIIIPTAT
-97 FIIVL
+97 FIIIL

-132 GIHQISDLYTY
+132 GIHQIRDLYTY
-143 IVPIGNILFCFYLA
+143 MVPIGNILFCFYLA

-171 KNVISRYQKAER
+171 KNVINRYQKAER

-201 TIAGMSEILANEDLR
+201 TIAGMSEILANEDLK

-221 KVQDLQGASRN
+221 KVLDLQGASRN

-248 GKLELSESSYSLTS
+248 GKLELTESSYNLTS

-276 NKDIEFILDINTDIP
+276 NKEIEFILDIDTDIP

-331 YGINLC
+331 YGVNLC

-385 KMGGFISVRSRK
+385 KMGGFISVRSKK

-432 DMNQFFIP
+432 DMNQFFISS
-440 AVKSEYGNNIRN
+440 VKSEYGNNISN
-452 ITENLGIV
+452 ITENLGII

-511 TEAYRIHSDD
+511 TEDYRVHSDD

-546 LNREDMNRN
+546 LSRENMNRN

-566 VDDNAINLRV
+566 VDDNTINLRV
-576 ESCLMKN
+576 ESSLMKN

-675 ILDKY
+675 ILEKY

-700 EAVHNDH
+700 ETVYNDH
-707 EHEIVY
+707 ETIY
-713 EQPQNPQASVNE
+713 EQLHNPQASVKE
-725 PGAETAQ
+725 PGAETAL
-732 EDTAADINEKQGT
+732 EDTAADIDEKQGA

-768 SQKIQA
+768 CRKIQA
-774 FYDSKDWKNY
+774 FYDSMDWKNY

-807 LELELAGKEN
+807 LGLELAGKEN
-817 RIDYILKNHNVM
+817 RIDYILKNHDAM
-829 MAEYAR
+829 MAEYGR
-835 IHDVIGNRLGIGQK
+835 IHDVIGNRLGITQK
-849 VNVDLTN
+849 INADLTN
-856 IKNLDEDSVAGLLNQ
+856 IKNLDDDSMAGLLNR

-896 HETVLAQKLSP
+896 HETVLAPKLSP

-931 QKKGV
+931 QKEGV

>member
-22 LDEIFMII
+22 LDEIFMIM

-97 FIIVL
+97 FIIIL

-143 IVPIGNILFCFYLA
+143 MVPIGNILFCFYLA

-201 TIAGMSEILANEDLR
+201 TIAGMSEILANEDLK

-221 KVQDLQGASRN
+221 KVEDLQGASRN

-248 GKLELSESSYSLTS
+248 GKLELTESSYNLTS

-276 NKDIEFILDINTDIP
+276 SKEIEFILDIDTDIP

-331 YGINLC
+331 YGVNLC

-385 KMGGFISVRSRK
+385 KMGGFISVRSKK

-432 DMNQFFIP
+432 DMNQFFIS

-511 TEAYRIHSDD
+511 TEDYRVHSDD

-546 LNREDMNRN
+546 LSRENMNRN

-566 VDDNAINLRV
+566 VDDNTINLRV
-576 ESCLMKN
+576 ESSLMKN

-675 ILDKY
+675 ILEKY

-700 EAVHNDH
+700 ETVYNDH
-707 EHEIVY
+707 EHGTIY
-713 EQPQNPQASVNE
+713 EQQHNPQASVKE

-732 EDTAADINEKQGT
+732 EDTAADIDEKQGA
-745 LYCGSLEDFEDILK
+745 LYCGSREDFEDILK

-774 FYDSKDWKNY
+774 FYDAKDWKNY

-807 LELELAGKEN
+807 LGLELAGKEN
-817 RIDYILKNHNVM
+817 RIDYILKNHDAM
-829 MAEYAR
+829 MAEYGR
-835 IHDVIGNRLGIGQK
+835 IHDVIGNRLGITQK
-849 VNVDLTN
+849 INADLTN
-856 IKNLDEDSVAGLLNQ
+856 IKNLDDDSMAGLLNR

-896 HETVLAQKLSP
+896 HETVLAPKLSP

-931 QKKGV
+931 QKEGV

>member
-1 MDNYKNDGRR
+1 MYTLN
-11 IAELVTVIIFS
+11 FCQ
-22 LDEIFMII
+22 
-30 RTVIYEWGYLSSLI
+30 I
-44 LLASLLG
+44 LNHEQMASG
-51 IVGVYL
+51 CESEEYAN
-57 FKYRTLHHRAVIYSS
+57 F
-72 IMSMSMFVHVIQM
+72 
-85 DSFMPIIIPTAT
+85 TA
-97 FIIVL
+97 
-102 AVLGEI
+102 
-108 LALLPALFGFMLTIF
+108 P
-123 YHGIVVSTF
+123 
-132 GIHQISDLYTY
+132 
-143 IVPIGNILFCFYLA
+143 
-157 YIWIKY
+157 
-163 RNQNEENI
+163 
-171 KNVISRYQKAER
+171 
-183 TKDDFLANISHE
+183 
-195 IRTPIN
+195 
-201 TIAGMSEILANEDLR
+201 
-216 DDVRE
+216 
-221 KVQDLQGASRN
+221 
-232 LVTLVSDM
+232 
-240 LDFAEIQS
+240 
-248 GKLELSESSYSLTS
+248 
-262 TINDIVNIINNQKK
+262 
-276 NKDIEFILDINTDIP
+276 
-291 ALLVGDE
+291 
-298 QKLKRA
+298 
-304 MLNILSNAVK
+304 
-314 FTEVGCVV
+314 
-322 LEISCRRES
+322 
-331 YGINLC
+331 
-337 ITVRDTGIGIDSSQL
+337 
-352 HNVFNSFSMV
+352 
-362 DTKRN
+362 
-367 RQEGGVGL
+367 
-375 GLAIAQAIIE
+375 
-385 KMGGFISVRSRK
+385 
-397 GEGSEF
+397 
-403 QIIVPQKVEQYE
+403 
-415 PMIVL
+415 
-420 ENPLRFNVLVYI
+420 
-432 DMNQFFIP
+432 
-440 AVKSEYGNNIRN
+440 
-452 ITENLGIV
+452 
-460 VHVCRNL
+460 
-467 NELKRRIERNYITHI
+467 
-482 FITLYEYTMDESY
+482 
-495 FNGLA
+495 
-500 KQTGVVIILEE
+500 
-511 TEAYRIHSDD
+511 EAR
-521 IIRLYKPFYAL
+521 
-532 PVSIILKGGKRYNN
+532 
-546 LNREDMNRN
+546 
-555 MFIAPDAKILI
+555 ILI
-566 VDDNAINLRV
+566 VDDNVINLRV

-583 YRFTIDTAL
+583 YKFTIDTAL

-675 ILDKY
+675 ILEKY

-732 EDTAADINEKQGT
+732 EETAADINEKQGT

-774 FYDSKDWKNY
+774 FYDSRDWKNY

-807 LELELAGKEN
+807 LELEIAGKEN
-817 RIDYILKNHNVM
+817 RIDYILKNHDVM

-835 IHDVIGNRLGIGQK
+835 IHDVIGNRLGIRQK

-856 IKNLDEDSVAGLLNQ
+856 VKNLDEDSLAGLLNQ

-896 HETVLAQKLSP
+896 HETVLAQKLYP

>member
-1 MDNYKNDGRR
+1 MDNYKNDSRR

-57 FKYRTLHHRAVIYSS
+57 SKYRTLHHRAVIYSS

-248 GKLELSESSYSLTS
+248 GKLELSESSYGLTS

-432 DMNQFFIP
+432 DMNQFSIA
-440 AVKSEYGNNIRN
+440 AVKNEYGNNISN

-511 TEAYRIHSDD
+511 TEAYRVHSDD

-546 LNREDMNRN
+546 LNREAMNKN

-583 YRFTIDTAL
+583 YKFTIDTAL

-675 ILDKY
+675 ILEKY

-732 EDTAADINEKQGT
+732 EDTTADINEKQGT

-799 IMKLSDMC
+799 IIKLSDMC
-807 LELELAGKEN
+807 LELEIAGKEN
-817 RIDYILKNHNVM
+817 RIDYILKNHDVM

-835 IHDVIGNRLGIGQK
+835 IHDVIGNRLGIRQK

-856 IKNLDEDSVAGLLNQ
+856 VKNLDEDSIAGLLNQ

-891 MDYKY
+891 MDCKY
-896 HETVLAQKLSP
+896 HETVLAPKLYP

>member
-57 FKYRTLHHRAVIYSS
+57 SKYRTLHHRAVIYSS

-248 GKLELSESSYSLTS
+248 GKLEFSESSYSLTS

-322 LEISCRRES
+322 LEISCRREN

-420 ENPLRFNVLVYI
+420 ENPQRFNVLVYI
-432 DMNQFFIP
+432 DMNQFSIA
-440 AVKSEYGNNIRN
+440 AVKNEYGNNIRN
-452 ITENLGIV
+452 ITENLDIV

-495 FNGLA
+495 FNELA
-500 KQTGVVIILEE
+500 KHTGVVIILEE
-511 TEAYRIHSDD
+511 TEAYRVHSDD

-546 LNREDMNRN
+546 LNREAMNKN

-583 YRFTIDTAL
+583 YKFTIDTAL

-675 ILDKY
+675 ILEKY

-694 TDVQSG
+694 TDAQSG

-745 LYCGSLEDFEDILK
+745 LYCGSLEDLEDILK

-807 LELELAGKEN
+807 LELEIAGKEN
-817 RIDYILKNHNVM
+817 RIDYILKNHDVM

-835 IHDVIGNRLGIGQK
+835 IHDVIGNRLGIRQK
-849 VNVDLTN
+849 INVDLTN
-856 IKNLDEDSVAGLLNQ
+856 VKNLDEDSIAGLLNQ

-891 MDYKY
+891 MDCKY
-896 HETVLAQKLSP
+896 HETVLAPKLYP

>member
-22 LDEIFMII
+22 LDEIFMIM

-97 FIIVL
+97 FIIIL

-143 IVPIGNILFCFYLA
+143 MVPIGNILFCFYLA

-201 TIAGMSEILANEDLR
+201 TIAGMSEILANEDLK

-221 KVQDLQGASRN
+221 KVEDLQGASRN

-248 GKLELSESSYSLTS
+248 GKLELTESSYNLTS

-276 NKDIEFILDINTDIP
+276 SKEIEFILDIDTDIP

-331 YGINLC
+331 YGVNLC

-385 KMGGFISVRSRK
+385 KMGGFISVRSKK

-432 DMNQFFIP
+432 DMNQFFIS

-511 TEAYRIHSDD
+511 TEDYRVHSDD

-546 LNREDMNRN
+546 LSRENMNRN

-566 VDDNAINLRV
+566 VDDNTINLRV
-576 ESCLMKN
+576 ESSLMKN

-675 ILDKY
+675 ILEKY

-700 EAVHNDH
+700 ETVYNDH
-707 EHEIVY
+707 ETIY
-713 EQPQNPQASVNE
+713 EQLHNPQASVKE
-725 PGAETAQ
+725 PGAETAR
-732 EDTAADINEKQGT
+732 EDTAADIDEKQGA

-768 SQKIQA
+768 SRKIQA

-807 LELELAGKEN
+807 LGLELAGKEN
-817 RIDYILKNHNVM
+817 RIDYILKNHDAM
-829 MAEYAR
+829 MAEYGR
-835 IHDVIGNRLGIGQK
+835 IHDVIGNRLGITQK
-849 VNVDLTN
+849 INADLTN
-856 IKNLDEDSVAGLLNQ
+856 IKNLDDDSMAGLLNR

-896 HETVLAQKLSP
+896 HETVLAPKLSP

-931 QKKGV
+931 QKEGV

>member
-22 LDEIFMII
+22 LDEIFMIM

-97 FIIVL
+97 FIIIL

-143 IVPIGNILFCFYLA
+143 MVPIGNILFCFYLA

-201 TIAGMSEILANEDLR
+201 TIAGMSEILANEDLK

-248 GKLELSESSYSLTS
+248 GKQELTESSYNLTS

-276 NKDIEFILDINTDIP
+276 SKEIEFILDIDTDIP

-331 YGINLC
+331 YGVNLC

-385 KMGGFISVRSRK
+385 KMGGFISVRSKK

-432 DMNQFFIP
+432 DMNQFFIS

-511 TEAYRIHSDD
+511 TEDYRVHSDD

-546 LNREDMNRN
+546 LSRENMNRN

-566 VDDNAINLRV
+566 VDDNTINLRV
-576 ESCLMKN
+576 ESSLMKN

-675 ILDKY
+675 ILEKY

-700 EAVHNDH
+700 ETVYNDH
-707 EHEIVY
+707 EHETVY
-713 EQPQNPQASVNE
+713 KQLHNPQAFVKE
-725 PGAETAQ
+725 PGAETAR
-732 EDTAADINEKQGT
+732 EDTAADIDEKQGA

-768 SQKIQA
+768 SRKIQA

-807 LELELAGKEN
+807 LGLELAGKEN
-817 RIDYILKNHNVM
+817 RIDYILKNHDAM
-829 MAEYAR
+829 MAEYGR
-835 IHDVIGNRLGIGQK
+835 IHDVIGNRLGITQK
-849 VNVDLTN
+849 INADLTN
-856 IKNLDEDSVAGLLNQ
+856 IKNLDDDSMAGLLNR

-896 HETVLAQKLSP
+896 HETVLAPKLSP

-931 QKKGV
+931 QKEGV

>member
-22 LDEIFMII
+22 LDEIFMIM

-97 FIIVL
+97 FIIIL

-143 IVPIGNILFCFYLA
+143 MVPIGNILFCFYLA

-201 TIAGMSEILANEDLR
+201 TIAGMSEILANEDLK

-248 GKLELSESSYSLTS
+248 GKLELTESSYNLTS

-276 NKDIEFILDINTDIP
+276 SKEIEFILDIDTDIP

-322 LEISCRRES
+322 LEISCRRER
-331 YGINLC
+331 YGVNLC

-385 KMGGFISVRSRK
+385 KMGGFISVRSKK

-432 DMNQFFIP
+432 DMNQFFIS

-511 TEAYRIHSDD
+511 TEDYRVHSDD

-546 LNREDMNRN
+546 LSRENMNRN

-566 VDDNAINLRV
+566 VDDNTINLRV
-576 ESCLMKN
+576 ESSLMKN

-675 ILDKY
+675 ILEKY
-680 LPDAKKIYDFEDDA
+680 LPDAKKIYDFEDYA

-700 EAVHNDH
+700 ETVYNNH
-707 EHEIVY
+707 ERDTIY
-713 EQPQNPQASVNE
+713 EQLHNPQASVKE
-725 PGAETAQ
+725 PGAETAW
-732 EDTAADINEKQGT
+732 EDTAADIDEKQGA

-768 SQKIQA
+768 SRKIQA

-807 LELELAGKEN
+807 LGLELAGKEN
-817 RIDYILKNHNVM
+817 RIDYILKNHDAM
-829 MAEYAR
+829 MAEYGR
-835 IHDVIGNRLGIGQK
+835 IHDVIGNRLGITQK
-849 VNVDLTN
+849 INADLTN
-856 IKNLDEDSVAGLLNQ
+856 IKNLDEDSLAGLLNR

-896 HETVLAQKLSP
+896 HETVLAPKLSP

-931 QKKGV
+931 QKEGV

>member
-22 LDEIFMII
+22 LDEIFMIM

-97 FIIVL
+97 FIIIL

-143 IVPIGNILFCFYLA
+143 MVPIGNILFCFYLA

-201 TIAGMSEILANEDLR
+201 TIAGMSEILANEDLK

-248 GKLELSESSYSLTS
+248 GKLELTESSYNLTS

-276 NKDIEFILDINTDIP
+276 SKEIEFILDIDTDIP

-331 YGINLC
+331 YGVNLC

-385 KMGGFISVRSRK
+385 KMGGFISVRSKK

-432 DMNQFFIP
+432 DMNQFFISS
-440 AVKSEYGNNIRN
+440 VKSEYGNNIRN

-511 TEAYRIHSDD
+511 TDDYRVHSDD

-546 LNREDMNRN
+546 LSRENMNRN

-566 VDDNAINLRV
+566 VDDNTINLRV
-576 ESCLMKN
+576 ESSLMKN

-675 ILDKY
+675 ILEKY

-700 EAVHNDH
+700 ETVYNDH
-707 EHEIVY
+707 ETIY
-713 EQPQNPQASVNE
+713 EQLHNPQASVKE
-725 PGAETAQ
+725 PGAETAL
-732 EDTAADINEKQGT
+732 EDTAADIDEKQGA

-768 SQKIQA
+768 CRKIQA
-774 FYDSKDWKNY
+774 FYDSMDWKNY

-807 LELELAGKEN
+807 LGLELAGKEN
-817 RIDYILKNHNVM
+817 RIDYILKNHDAM
-829 MAEYAR
+829 MAEYGR
-835 IHDVIGNRLGIGQK
+835 IHDVIGNRLGITQK
-849 VNVDLTN
+849 INADLTN
-856 IKNLDEDSVAGLLNQ
+856 IKNLDDDSMAGLLNR

-896 HETVLAQKLSP
+896 HETVLAPKLSP

-931 QKKGV
+931 QKEGV